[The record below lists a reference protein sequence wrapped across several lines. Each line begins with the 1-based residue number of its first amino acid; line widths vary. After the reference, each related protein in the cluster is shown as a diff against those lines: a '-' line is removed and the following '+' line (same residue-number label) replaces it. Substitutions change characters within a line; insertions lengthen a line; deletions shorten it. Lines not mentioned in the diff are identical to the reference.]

1 MNRIAVLTEQ
11 EARGIHIE
19 EQISRFC
26 KGKGLFPRIE
36 SYQDQEDF
44 FKTVPRAAFGYAVI
58 ALPGVAGLNAVEH
71 LRSLC
76 PACRIIWCSDL
87 DFSLHAFRLR
97 VDYFLLELVTEESL
111 RQGLCVWLEYK
122 VPTAEFQPYYGKQDK
137 EVYHP

>member
-11 EARGIHIE
+11 EARGIHIK

-36 SYQDQEDF
+36 PYQDQEDF
-44 FKTVPRAAFGYAVI
+44 FKAVPRAAFGYAVI

-97 VDYFLLELVTEESL
+97 ADYFLLEPVSEEAF
-111 RQGLCVWLEYK
+111 RRGMNAWIE
-122 VPTAEFQPYYGKQDK
+122 
-137 EVYHP
+137 